1 MDRYFCLGL
10 LVLLLFCVCVFIDL
24 AYLKK
29 KQHVFYKTRH
39 ANKMMM
45 MMLLFKKKIKTFL
58 LTHRMRFSCVKK
70 KRKINNIHDRV

>member
-39 ANKMMM
+39 A
-45 MMLLFKKKIKTFL
+45 
-58 LTHRMRFSCVKK
+58 
-70 KRKINNIHDRV
+70 

>member
-29 KQHVFYKTRH
+29 KKSMFLQNKTGGTR
-39 ANKMMM
+39 MMM
-45 MMLLFKKKIKTFL
+45 MRLFKKVKTFS
-58 LTHRMRFSCVKK
+58 LTHRLRFSCVKK
-70 KRKINNIHDRV
+70 KSK